1 MSRCASVT
9 APHHGAV
16 GLGGCWGRQPRRQRV
31 DGRLPGARGAG
42 AAGRGLYR
50 LHQFSKVELFVVS
63 TPEQS
68 EALLG
73 ELSAFE
79 EALFTD
85 LGLHFKVLVRP
96 RAPRPSASSLTVDLL
111 HCAAASRAPRAL
123 SEPERVCAG
132 LESVPRGRRCG
143 TFSSCIASEEECQ
156 CGLQTS
162 CIFYGPSRLSM
173 PDM

>member
-1 MSRCASVT
+1 V
-9 APHHGAV
+9 P
-16 GLGGCWGRQPRRQRV
+16 P
-31 DGRLPGARGAG
+31 ARGRHPAGRARAAG

-96 RAPRPSASSLTVDLL
+96 RAPRPCRLVA
-111 HCAAASRAPRAL
+111 HC
-123 SEPERVCAG
+123 
-132 LESVPRGRRCG
+132 
-143 TFSSCIASEEECQ
+143 
-156 CGLQTS
+156 
-162 CIFYGPSRLSM
+162 
-173 PDM
+173 